1 MSMNLNELQFQQL
14 DLSGLKTLVAWADA
28 EGWNPGL
35 RDAEVFFATDPE
47 GFYGYYHE
55 GELIAGGS
63 IVSYDGRFGF
73 MGLFIVKPEY
83 RSAGIGN
90 QLWHQR
96 RDTLLSRLNEGAAI
110 GMDGV
115 IAMQPF
121 YNRGGFEIAFRDE
134 RYVRTGAAY
143 EVHKNITPI
152 TETDLDAVLAYDAD
166 CFGFARPQFMQ
177 PWLFL
182 PGNKTFK
189 YAEDNILKGF
199 AVVRKLI
206 SGYKIGPLF
215 ADNAAIAEELYKA
228 CLNAVQGEQL
238 YIDIPVCNAA
248 AVEMVNEYEA
258 EYVFECARMY
268 YGTPP
273 EMDINKVFGI
283 TSFELG

>member
-1 MSMNLNELQFQQL
+1 MNINQLQFRQL
-14 DLSGLKTLVAWADA
+14 DPDGLKTLVSWAEA
-28 EGWNPGL
+28 EGWNPGPY
-35 RDAEVFFATDPE
+35 DASVFFATDPE
-47 GFYGYYHE
+47 GFYGYYNN

-63 IVSYDGRFGF
+63 IVSYNGQFGF

-83 RSAGIGN
+83 RSAGLGR
-90 QLWHQR
+90 QLWYQR

-121 YNRGGFEIAFRDE
+121 YAKGGFEIAFRDE
-134 RYVRTGAAY
+134 RYVRTGAAFGI
-143 EVHKNITPI
+143 HKNINAI
-152 TETDLDAVLAYDAD
+152 GEEDLDAILAYDAL
-166 CFGFARPQFMQ
+166 CFGFPRPQFMQ

-189 YAEDNILKGF
+189 YAEVDMLRGF

-215 ADNAAIAEELYKA
+215 ADNAMIAEELYKA

-238 YIDIPVCNAA
+238 YIDIPVCNGA
-248 AVEMVNEYEA
+248 AVQLVKKYEA

-273 EMDINKVFGI
+273 KVDMNKVFGI

>member
-1 MSMNLNELQFQQL
+1 MNINNLQFQQL
-14 DLSGLKTLVAWADA
+14 DLNGLKTLMSWAED
-28 EGWNPGL
+28 EGWNPGPK
-35 RDAEVFFATDPE
+35 DAEVFFATDPD
-47 GFYGYYHE
+47 GFYGYYHD

-63 IVSYDGRFGF
+63 IASYNGRFGF

-83 RSAGIGN
+83 RSAGIGR

-96 RDTLLSRLNEGAAI
+96 RDTLLSRLNDGASI

-115 IAMQPF
+115 LAMQPF
-121 YNRGGFEIAFRDE
+121 YRQGGFEIAFRDE
-134 RYVRTGAAY
+134 RYVKTGTTFD
-143 EVHKNITPI
+143 VHKNISPI
-152 TETDLDAVLAYDAD
+152 TETDLDTVLAYDTD
-166 CFGFARPQFMQ
+166 CFGFPRPKFMH

-182 PGNKTFK
+182 RGNKTFK
-189 YAEDNILKGF
+189 YTEDNIIKGF

-215 ADNAAIAEELYKA
+215 ADNATIAEELYKA

-238 YIDIPVCNAA
+238 YIDIPVCNEA
-248 AVEMVNEYEA
+248 AVEMVSEYEA

-268 YGTPP
+268 YGAPP
-273 EMDINKVFGI
+273 TIDMNKVFGI

>member
-1 MSMNLNELQFQQL
+1 MSMEINDFKFQQL
-14 DLSGLKTLVAWADA
+14 DLSGLKTLMAWADA
-28 EGWNPGL
+28 EGWNPGPK
-35 RDAEVFFATDPE
+35 DAEVFFATDPE
-47 GFYGYYHE
+47 GYYGYYHND
-55 GELIAGGS
+55 ELIAGGS
-63 IVSYDGRFGF
+63 IVSYDGSFGF

-83 RSAGIGN
+83 RSAGIGK

-96 RDTLLSRLNEGAAI
+96 RDTLLSRLNEDAAI

-134 RYVRTGAAY
+134 RYVRTGAAF

-152 TETDLDAVLAYDAD
+152 TQNHLDHVLAYDAV
-166 CFGFARPQFMQ
+166 CFVFPRPQFMQ

-189 YAEDNILKGF
+189 YTDDKTIQGI

-215 ADNAAIAEELYKA
+215 ADNATIAEELYKA

-238 YIDIPVCNAA
+238 FIDIPVCNAA

-273 EMDINKVFGI
+273 KVDMNKTFGI

>member
-1 MSMNLNELQFQQL
+1 MELNELQFQQL
-14 DLSGLKTLVAWADA
+14 DLNGLKTLISWAEA
-28 EGWNPGL
+28 EGWNPGPF
-35 RDAEVFFATDPE
+35 DADVFFATDPE
-47 GFYGYYHE
+47 GFYGYYHD
-55 GELIAGGS
+55 GKLIAGGS
-63 IVSYDGRFGF
+63 VVSYNGRFGF
-73 MGLFIVKPEY
+73 MGLFIVKPEH
-83 RSAGIGN
+83 RSAGIGK

-96 RDTLLSRLNEGAAI
+96 RDTLLARLNEGTTI

-115 IAMQPF
+115 VAMQPF

-134 RYVRTGAAY
+134 RYVRTGAAF
-143 EVHKNITPI
+143 EVHKNISPI
-152 TETDLDAVLAYDAD
+152 VEEDLDAILGYDAD
-166 CFGFARPQFMQ
+166 CFGFPRPQFMQ

-189 YAEDNILKGF
+189 YAEGKMLQGF
-199 AVVRKLI
+199 AVVRKLM

-215 ADNAAIAEELYKA
+215 ADNATIAEELYKA
-228 CLNAVQGEQL
+228 CLNAVQGQQV

-248 AVEMVNEYEA
+248 AVEMVSKYKA

-273 EMDINKVFGI
+273 KVDMNKVFGI